1 MPDIKTKLVLEG
13 EARYSTAIK
22 NATKA
27 LKGLDAE
34 QKLARAQF
42 DLTGDKEQYMADRA
56 EILRKKIAEQEK
68 AVKAAEEA
76 VEKLRKMGVE
86 PTNDKMKYWNE
97 QLTKAKTEMLKLQG
111 SLANTQKGLNDNGTA
126 FMSAAQK
133 AEEYKNKTSEAAT
146 GINWQNT
153 ITAINGVSGALDTA
167 LSKIQNVVSGINT
180 AMREAASWAD
190 DVLTSAAVASLD
202 PETYQSWQYAAKL
215 MDVDISDIITAQA
228 RLLKAMTSDS
238 AETQELFNRLGV
250 VTRTETGDLRK
261 LDDVFWDVVDALGAT
276 SDAHGDLMT
285 DTRRDAHAQE
295 LFGNSFAKFRTLY
308 NGGGRSAWEAYAE
321 EGLNVAT
328 VSEEN
333 MEALGKLDDTIT
345 SLDAR
350 VQTLKMT
357 VAAQLAPAFTDA
369 ASAAG
374 ELVTGLQR
382 FVETEEGQ
390 QALANLNDAIS
401 ELFHIF
407 DGVDWNQ
414 AFELAAE
421 AVRKLTDVLEWIV
434 EHKELVLGALIAI
447 KGVAGLIK
455 VGGGVMKMLQ
465 LIKSIEWLN
474 VAKGASGLAS
484 AGGAGANGAAHAA
497 GTGAGGLGAKAAGV
511 LSKLAPAAPW
521 LTLAAVTGAT
531 AVTLDKGAVSR
542 DWGEFNALQAQMPE
556 LMAASADASIQR
568 MQEIMDTFN
577 ASMHDEF
584 WGIDVGQIKQDFAQ
598 NANEILSALPNIGF
612 WDRVKDMVDLSDGL
626 DAAEIEKIVNSDSLL
641 AQDWEFLGRD
651 VVTGMANGI
660 TSGVAPES
668 ESGTALAIPRKQ
680 IDTNIAAGIDAQAQT
695 VVDAAN
701 RLASQVAGI
710 LGGIGAAGI
719 DYGSIISSTIH
730 APAVS
735 PMYGR
740 SSGRGRSGAS
750 NGGMANVVL
759 VMDKQTVARA
769 VVPIVSDTF
778 AADLQSR
785 R

>member
-13 EARYSTAIK
+13 EAQYSTAIK

-27 LKGLDAE
+27 IKGLDAE
-34 QKLARAQF
+34 QKLAQAQF
-42 DLTGDKEQYMADRA
+42 NLTGDKEQYMADRA

-86 PTNDKMKYWNE
+86 PTNSKMQHWNE
-97 QLTKAKTEMLKLQG
+97 QLMKSKTELLRLQG
-111 SLANTQKGLNDNGTA
+111 SLVNTEKGLTDSGTA

-133 AEEYKNKTSEAAT
+133 AEEYKDKTSELGQ

-153 ITAINGVSGALDTA
+153 VTSISGITSAIETA
-167 LSKIQNVVSGINT
+167 LGKVSSLVTSINS
-180 AMREAASWAD
+180 AMRSAADWADTVSAEAAKAE
-190 DVLTSAAVASLD
+190 LD
-202 PETYQSWQYAAKL
+202 PTTYQGWTYAAELIDTDVSTIIKAQDKL
-215 MDVDISDIITAQA
+215 MGS
-228 RLLKAMTSDS
+228 MTSTSED
-238 AETQELFNRLGV
+238 AQVTFNRLGV
-250 VTRTETGDLRK
+250 VTRETNGDLR
-261 LDDVFWDVVDALGAT
+261 DTNDVFWDTIEALGKST
-276 SDAHGDLMT
+276 DAHGDAIT
-285 DTRRDAHAQE
+285 ETERDNLAQQLFGKSYRELIPLLTAGRDQWEELTEEGKAHAAVSQE
-295 LFGNSFAKFRTLY
+295 
-308 NGGGRSAWEAYAE
+308 
-321 EGLNVAT
+321 NVDKLTA
-328 VSEEN
+328 
-333 MEALGKLDDTIT
+333 LDDAQVKM
-345 SLDAR
+345 DAR
-350 VQTLKMT
+350 LNKTKLTL
-357 VAAQLAPAFTDA
+357 AANLAPAFTEVADLI
-369 ASAAG
+369 G
-374 ELVTGLQR
+374 G
-382 FVETEEGQ
+382 
-390 QALANLNDAIS
+390 
-401 ELFHIF
+401 
-407 DGVDWNQ
+407 
-414 AFELAAE
+414 AAE
-421 AVRKLTDVLEWIV
+421 SFNEFLETP
-434 EHKELVLGALIAI
+434 EGKQSLEGLGNAI
-447 KGVAGLIK
+447 KDLVAGLTNIDFEKAFEVATSVVRGLTDALNWITDNKDLVVTALEVMAGAFALLK
-455 VGGGVMKMLQ
+455 VSKPVLELMQ
-465 LIKSIEWLN
+465 LIKSIQWLN
-474 VAKGASGLAS
+474 VSKGASSIAS
-484 AGGAGANGAAHAA
+484 AASGGASKAGLGLGSKLAGAA
-497 GTGAGGLGAKAAGV
+497 
-511 LSKLAPAAPW
+511 SKLAPVATAAAPW

-531 AVTLDKGAVSR
+531 AMTLDKGAVNR
-542 DWGEFNALQAQMPE
+542 DWGQFNALQAQMPE

-568 MQEIMDTFN
+568 MQEILDTFN
-577 ASMHDEF
+577 TSMHDEF

-626 DAAEIEKIVNSDSLL
+626 DAAEIEKIVDSDSLL
-641 AQDWEFLGRD
+641 GQDWEFLGRD

-668 ESGTALAIPRKQ
+668 ESGTALANAGKQ

-740 SSGRGRSGAS
+740 TSGRGRSGAS
-750 NGGMANVVL
+750 NGGVANVTL

>member
-1 MPDIKTKLVLEG
+1 MPEIKTKLVLEG
-13 EARYSTAIK
+13 EAQYSTAIK

-27 LKGLDAE
+27 IKGLDAE
-34 QKLARAQF
+34 QKLAQAQF
-42 DLTGDKEQYMADRA
+42 NLTGDKEQYMADRA
-56 EILRKKIAEQEK
+56 EILRKKIQEQEK

-86 PTNDKMKYWNE
+86 PTNSKMQHWNE
-97 QLTKAKTEMLKLQG
+97 QLMKSKTELLKLQG
-111 SLANTQKGLNDNGTA
+111 SLANTEKGLTDSGTA

-133 AEEYKNKTSEAAT
+133 AEEYKDKTSDIAT

-167 LSKIQNVVSGINT
+167 LDKIQNVVSGINT
-180 AMREAASWAD
+180 AMREAANWAD
-190 DVLTSAAVASLD
+190 DVLTSAAVAGLD

-215 MDVDISDIITAQA
+215 MDVEISDIITAQA

-238 AETQELFNRLGV
+238 TETQELFNRLGV
-250 VTRTETGDLRK
+250 VTRTEAGDLRK

-295 LFGNSFAKFRTLY
+295 LFGKSFAKFRLLY

-328 VSEEN
+328 TSEEN
-333 MEALGKLDDTIT
+333 VKALGELQDKLD
-345 SLDAR
+345 SLDSR
-350 VQTLKMT
+350 VETLKMT

-407 DGVDWNQ
+407 DDIDWEQ
-414 AFELAAE
+414 AFEWAAE
-421 AVRKLTDVLEWIV
+421 AVRKLTDVLGWIV
-434 EHKELVLGALIAI
+434 DHKELVLGALLAIEGAAKAI
-447 KGVAGLIK
+447 KIGE
-455 VGGGVMKMLQ
+455 GVMKMLQ

-474 VAKGASGLAS
+474 VAKGANGLAN
-484 AGGAGANGAAHAA
+484 AGRAGANGAAKAT
-497 GTGAGGLGAKAAGV
+497 GTGLGAKAAAV
-511 LSKLAPAAPW
+511 LSKMAPVAPW

-531 AVTLDKGAVSR
+531 AVTLDKGAVNR

-568 MQEIMDTFN
+568 MQEIMDAFN
-577 ASMHDEF
+577 SSMHDEF

-612 WDRVKDMVDLSDGL
+612 WDRVSEMVDLSDGL
-626 DAAEIEKIVNSDSLL
+626 DADEIEKIINSDSLL
-641 AQDWEFLGRD
+641 GQDWEFLGRD

-668 ESGTALAIPRKQ
+668 ESGTALSNAGKQ

-701 RLASQVAGI
+701 RLASQIAGI

-740 SSGRGRSGAS
+740 TSGRGRGGAS
-750 NGGMANVVL
+750 NGGTANVVL

>member
-1 MPDIKTKLVLEG
+1 MPEIKTKLVLDG
-13 EARYSTAIK
+13 EAQYSTAIK

-27 LKGLDAE
+27 IKGLDAE
-34 QKLARAQF
+34 QKLAQAQF
-42 DLTGDKEQYMADRA
+42 NLTGDKEQYMADRA

-86 PTNDKMKYWNE
+86 PTNSNMQHWNE
-97 QLTKAKTEMLKLQG
+97 QLMKSKTELLKLQG
-111 SLANTQKGLNDNGTA
+111 SLANTEKGLTDSGTA

-133 AEEYKNKTSEAAT
+133 AEEYKDKTSDIAT

-167 LSKIQNVVSGINT
+167 LAKIQGVVTGVNN
-180 AMREAASWAD
+180 AMREAANWAD
-190 DVLTSAAVASLD
+190 DVLSSAAVAGLD
-202 PETYQSWQYAAKL
+202 PETYQSWQYAAKML
-215 MDVDISDIITAQA
+215 DVSVSDIVKGQA
-228 RLLKAMTSDS
+228 KLLKAMTSDS
-238 AETQELFNRLGV
+238 TDVQELFNVLGV
-250 VTRTETGDLRK
+250 TVR
-261 LDDVFWDVVDALGAT
+261 DDAGNLKDVSVVFGQVMDALAKEY
-276 SDAHGDLMT
+276 DNHGDALE
-285 DTRRDAHAQE
+285 TRRDAIAQE
-295 LFGNSFAKFRTLY
+295 LFGNSFAQYRPMY
-308 NGGGRSAWEAYAE
+308 NKGGWSAFEAFAE

-328 VSEEN
+328 TSEEN
-333 MEALGKLDDTIT
+333 VKALGELQDKLD
-345 SLDAR
+345 SLDSR
-350 VQTLKMT
+350 VETLKMT

-369 ASAAG
+369 ASAVG
-374 ELVTGLQR
+374 ELVTSVQQ

-390 QALANLNDAIS
+390 QALANLNEAIS
-401 ELFHIF
+401 ELFHVF
-407 DGVDWNQ
+407 DGIDWNQ

-421 AVRKLTDVLEWIV
+421 AVRKLTDVLGWIV
-434 EHKELVLGALIAI
+434 DHKKLVLGALIAI

-484 AGGAGANGAAHAA
+484 AGGAGANGAAQAA
-497 GTGAGGLGAKAAGV
+497 GIGVGGLGAKAAGV

-531 AVTLDKGAVSR
+531 AVTLDKGAVGR
-542 DWGEFNALQAQMPE
+542 DWGQFNALQAQMPE
-556 LMAASADASIQR
+556 LMAASADASIQK
-568 MQEIMDTFN
+568 MQEIMDAFN
-577 ASMHDEF
+577 SSMHDEF
-584 WGIDVGQIKQDFAQ
+584 WGIDVAQIKQDFAK

-612 WDRVKDMVDLSDGL
+612 WDRVGEMVDLSDGL

-641 AQDWEFLGRD
+641 GQDWEFLGRD

-660 TSGVAPES
+660 SNGVAPES
-668 ESGTALAIPRKQ
+668 ESGTALANAGKQ

-740 SSGRGRSGAS
+740 TSGRGRGGSN
-750 NGGMANVVL
+750 NGGTANVVL
-759 VMDKQTVARA
+759 VIDKQTVARA

>member
-1 MPDIKTKLVLEG
+1 MPEIKTKLVLEG
-13 EARYSTAIK
+13 EAQYSTAIK

-27 LKGLDAE
+27 IKGLDAE
-34 QKLARAQF
+34 QKLAQAQF
-42 DLTGDKEQYMADRA
+42 NLTGDKEQYMADRA

-86 PTNDKMKYWNE
+86 PTNSKMQHWNE
-97 QLTKAKTEMLKLQG
+97 QLMKSKTELLKLQG
-111 SLANTQKGLNDNGTA
+111 SLANTEKGLTDSGTA

-153 ITAINGVSGALDTA
+153 ISSITGVTSVIETA
-167 LSKIQNVVSGINT
+167 LGKVSSLVTSINS
-180 AMREAASWAD
+180 AMRSAADWADTVSTEAAKAE
-190 DVLTSAAVASLD
+190 LD
-202 PETYQSWQYAAKL
+202 PTTYQGWTYAAELIDTDVSTIVKAQDKL
-215 MDVDISDIITAQA
+215 MGS
-228 RLLKAMTSDS
+228 MTSTSED
-238 AETQELFNRLGV
+238 AQVTFNRLGV
-250 VTRTETGDLRK
+250 VTRETNGDLR
-261 LDDVFWDVVDALGAT
+261 DTNDVFWDTIEALGKST
-276 SDAHGDLMT
+276 DAHGDAIT
-285 DTRRDAHAQE
+285 ETERDNLAQQ
-295 LFGNSFAKFRTLY
+295 LFGKSYRELIPLLNAGRTQ
-308 NGGGRSAWEAYAE
+308 WEALTE
-321 EGLNVAT
+321 EGKTYAAVSQENVDKLTA
-328 VSEEN
+328 
-333 MEALGKLDDTIT
+333 LDDAQVKM
-345 SLDAR
+345 DAR
-350 VQTLKMT
+350 LQKTKLTL
-357 VAAQLAPAFTDA
+357 AANLAPAFTEVADLI
-369 ASAAG
+369 G
-374 ELVTGLQR
+374 G
-382 FVETEEGQ
+382 
-390 QALANLNDAIS
+390 
-401 ELFHIF
+401 
-407 DGVDWNQ
+407 
-414 AFELAAE
+414 AAE
-421 AVRKLTDVLEWIV
+421 SFNEFLETP
-434 EHKELVLGALIAI
+434 EGKQSLEGLGSAI
-447 KGVAGLIK
+447 KDLVAGLTNIDFQK
-455 VGGGVMKMLQ
+455 AFDVATSVVRGLTDALNWITDNKDLVVTALEVMGSAFALLKISKPVLQFMQ
-465 LIKSIEWLN
+465 LIKSIQWLH
-474 VAKGASGLAS
+474 VAKGASSIAS
-484 AGGAGANGAAHAA
+484 AAGGGASKA
-497 GTGAGGLGAKAAGV
+497 GLGLGAKLAGAA
-511 LSKLAPAAPW
+511 SKLAPAATAAAPW

-531 AVTLDKGAVSR
+531 AVTLDKGAVNR

-626 DAAEIEKIVNSDSLL
+626 DADEIEKIINSDSLL
-641 AQDWEFLGRD
+641 GQDWEYLGRD

-660 TSGVAPES
+660 ASGVAPES
-668 ESGTALAIPRKQ
+668 ESGTALSNAGKQ

-710 LGGIGAAGI
+710 LGGISAAGI

-735 PMYGR
+735 PVYGR
-740 SSGRGRSGAS
+740 TSGRGRGGAN
-750 NGGMANVVL
+750 NGGTANVVL

>member
-13 EARYSTAIK
+13 EAQYSTAIK

-56 EILRKKIAEQEK
+56 EILRKKIQEQEK

-86 PTNDKMKYWNE
+86 PTNSKMQHWNE
-97 QLTKAKTEMLKLQG
+97 QLMKSKTELLRLQG
-111 SLANTQKGLNDNGTA
+111 SLANTEKGLTDSGTA

-133 AEEYKNKTSEAAT
+133 AEEYKDKTSDIAT

-167 LSKIQNVVSGINT
+167 LSKIQNVVTGINT

-190 DVLTSAAVASLD
+190 DVLTSASVASLD
-202 PETYQSWQYAAKL
+202 PETYQSWQYAAEM
-215 MDVDISDIITAQA
+215 MDVSVPDIVRGHAKM
-228 RLLKAMTSDS
+228 LKAMTSDS
-238 AETQELFNRLGV
+238 EDVLGLFNVLGV
-250 VTRTETGDLRK
+250 TVRDEAGNLK
-261 LDDVFWDVVDALGAT
+261 DVGTVFGQVMDALAKEY
-276 SDAHGDLMT
+276 DNHGDALA
-285 DTRRDAHAQE
+285 TRRDALAQE
-295 LFGNSFAKFRTLY
+295 LFGDNYSKY
-308 NGGGRSAWEAYAE
+308 KPMYDNGGWSAFESYAE
-321 EGLNVAT
+321 EGLEVAT
-328 VSEEN
+328 VSAEN

-350 VQTLKMT
+350 INTLKMT

-390 QALANLNDAIS
+390 QALGKLNDAIS

-407 DGVDWNQ
+407 DGIDWNQ
-414 AFELAAE
+414 AFEWAAE
-421 AVRKLTDVLEWIV
+421 AVRKLTDVLEWV
-434 EHKELVLGALIAI
+434 VDHKELVLGALIAI
-447 KGVAGLIK
+447 KGAAKAIK
-455 VGGGVMKMLQ
+455 IGGGVMKMLQ

-484 AGGAGANGAAHAA
+484 AGGAGTNGAAHAA

-641 AQDWEFLGRD
+641 GQDWEFLGRD

-668 ESGTALAIPRKQ
+668 ESGTALANAGKQ

-750 NGGMANVVL
+750 NGGAANVVL
-759 VMDKQTVARA
+759 VLDKQTVARA

>member
-1 MPDIKTKLVLEG
+1 MPEIKTKLVLEG
-13 EARYSTAIK
+13 EAQYSTAIK

-27 LKGLDAE
+27 IKGLDAE
-34 QKLARAQF
+34 QKLAQAQF
-42 DLTGDKEQYMADRA
+42 NLTGDKEQYMADRA

-86 PTNDKMKYWNE
+86 PTNSKMQHWNE
-97 QLTKAKTEMLKLQG
+97 QLMKSKTELLKLQG
-111 SLANTQKGLNDNGTA
+111 SLANTEKGLTDSGTA

-133 AEEYKNKTSEAAT
+133 AEEYKDKTSDIAT

-167 LSKIQNVVSGINT
+167 LDKIQNVVSGINT

-202 PETYQSWQYAAKL
+202 PETYQSWQYAAKML
-215 MDVDISDIITAQA
+215 DVSVSDIVKGQA
-228 RLLKAMTSDS
+228 KLLKAMTSDS
-238 AETQELFNRLGV
+238 KDTQELFNRLGV
-250 VTRTETGDLRK
+250 TTRTEAGNLRDLN
-261 LDDVFWDVVDALGAT
+261 DVFWDVVDAMSAT

-285 DTRRDAHAQE
+285 DTRRDAVAQE
-295 LFGNSFAKFRTLY
+295 LFGNSFAKFRPLFT
-308 NGGGRSAWEAYAE
+308 NGGRSAWEAYAE
-321 EGLNVAT
+321 EGMNVAT

-333 MEALGKLDDTIT
+333 MEALGKLADTID

-350 VQTLKMT
+350 VNTLKMT

-401 ELFHIF
+401 ELFHVF
-407 DGVDWNQ
+407 DGIDWNQ

-421 AVRKLTDVLEWIV
+421 AVRKLTDVLGWIV
-434 EHKELVLGALIAI
+434 DHKELVLGALIAI
-447 KGVAGLIK
+447 KGVAVAIK

-474 VAKGASGLAS
+474 VAKGADGLS
-484 AGGAGANGAAHAA
+484 KAGGANPGQADTVPDISGAAGSGAA
-497 GTGAGGLGAKAAGV
+497 KSMLSSLVKQGLYFKTFMWGPEEIQKFIDASREEVAAKLGSGMGLDYDPERWMREEVLPKIAQAGMVGTIKDPQRMLDI
-511 LSKLAPAAPW
+511 APAKTV
-521 LTLAAVTGAT
+521 LRETAAEAFVRAF
-531 AVTLDKGAVSR
+531 
-542 DWGEFNALQAQMPE
+542 EH
-556 LMAASADASIQR
+556 ADTEQ
-568 MQEIMDTFN
+568 
-577 ASMHDEF
+577 
-584 WGIDVGQIKQDFAQ
+584 
-598 NANEILSALPNIGF
+598 L
-612 WDRVKDMVDLSDGL
+612 GL
-626 DAAEIEKIVNSDSLL
+626 DAVAEL
-641 AQDWEFLGRD
+641 
-651 VVTGMANGI
+651 ANGI

-668 ESGTALAIPRKQ
+668 ESGTALSNAGKQ

-701 RLASQVAGI
+701 RLASQIAGI

-735 PMYGR
+735 PVYGR
-740 SSGRGRSGAS
+740 TSGRGRGGAN
-750 NGGMANVVL
+750 NGGTANVVL

>member
-1 MPDIKTKLVLEG
+1 MPEIKTKLVLEG
-13 EARYSTAIK
+13 EAQYSTAIK

-27 LKGLDAE
+27 IKGLDAE
-34 QKLARAQF
+34 QKLAQAQF
-42 DLTGDKEQYMADRA
+42 NLTGDKEQYMADRA

-86 PTNDKMKYWNE
+86 PTNSKMQHWNE
-97 QLTKAKTEMLKLQG
+97 QLMKSKTELIKLQG
-111 SLANTQKGLNDNGTA
+111 SLANTEKGLTDSGTA

-133 AEEYKNKTSEAAT
+133 AEEYKDKTSEVAT

-153 ITAINGVSGALDTA
+153 ISSITGVTSVIETA
-167 LSKIQNVVSGINT
+167 LGKVSSLVTSINS
-180 AMREAASWAD
+180 AMRSAADWADTVSAEAAKAE
-190 DVLTSAAVASLD
+190 LD
-202 PETYQSWQYAAKL
+202 PTTYQGWTYAAELIDTDVSTIVKAQDKL
-215 MDVDISDIITAQA
+215 MGS
-228 RLLKAMTSDS
+228 MTSTSED
-238 AETQELFNRLGV
+238 AQVTFNRLGV
-250 VTRTETGDLRK
+250 VTRETNGDLR
-261 LDDVFWDVVDALGAT
+261 DTNDVFWDTIEALGKST
-276 SDAHGDLMT
+276 DAHGDAIT
-285 DTRRDAHAQE
+285 ETERDNLAQQ
-295 LFGNSFAKFRTLY
+295 LFGKSYRELIPLLTA
-308 NGGGRSAWEAYAE
+308 GRAQWEALTE
-321 EGLNVAT
+321 EGKTYAAVSQENVDKLTA
-328 VSEEN
+328 
-333 MEALGKLDDTIT
+333 LDDAQVKM
-345 SLDAR
+345 DAR
-350 VQTLKMT
+350 LQKTKLTL
-357 VAAQLAPAFTDA
+357 AANLAPAFTEVADLI
-369 ASAAG
+369 G
-374 ELVTGLQR
+374 G
-382 FVETEEGQ
+382 
-390 QALANLNDAIS
+390 
-401 ELFHIF
+401 
-407 DGVDWNQ
+407 
-414 AFELAAE
+414 AAE
-421 AVRKLTDVLEWIV
+421 SFNEFLETP
-434 EHKELVLGALIAI
+434 EGKQSLEGLGSAI
-447 KGVAGLIK
+447 KDLVAGLTNIDFEK
-455 VGGGVMKMLQ
+455 AFDVATSVVRGLTDALNWITDNKDLVVTALEVMGGAFALLKISKPVLQFMQ
-465 LIKSIEWLN
+465 LIKSIQWLN
-474 VAKGASGLAS
+474 VAKGASGIAS
-484 AGGAGANGAAHAA
+484 AASGGASKAGLGLGSKLAGAA
-497 GTGAGGLGAKAAGV
+497 
-511 LSKLAPAAPW
+511 SKLAPVATAAAPW

-531 AVTLDKGAVSR
+531 AVTLDKGAVNR

-577 ASMHDEF
+577 SSMHDEF

-641 AQDWEFLGRD
+641 GQDWEFLGRD

-668 ESGTALAIPRKQ
+668 ESGTALANAGKQ

-740 SSGRGRSGAS
+740 TSGRGRGGAS
-750 NGGMANVVL
+750 NGGTANVVL
-759 VMDKQTVARA
+759 VMDRQTVARA

>member
-1 MPDIKTKLVLEG
+1 MPPDIKTKIVLDG
-13 EARYSTAIK
+13 EQEFENRIKSATRAI
-22 NATKA
+22 
-27 LKGLDAE
+27 KGLDAE
-34 QKLARAQF
+34 QKLAQAQF
-42 DLTGDKEQYMADRA
+42 NLTGDKEQYMADRA
-56 EILRKKIAEQEK
+56 EVLRKKIQEQEK
-68 AVKAAEEA
+68 AVKSAEEA

-153 ITAINGVSGALDTA
+153 IIAINGVSGALDTA
-167 LSKIQNVVSGINT
+167 LAKIQNVVSGINT

-190 DVLTSAAVASLD
+190 DVLTSAAVAGLD
-202 PETYQSWQYAAKL
+202 PETYQSWQYAAKML
-215 MDVDISDIITAQA
+215 DVSVSDIVMGQA
-228 RLLKAMTSDS
+228 KLLKAMTSDS
-238 AETQELFNRLGV
+238 TDVQELFNVLGV
-250 VTRTETGDLRK
+250 TVR
-261 LDDVFWDVVDALGAT
+261 DDAGNLKDVSVVFGQVMDALAKEY
-276 SDAHGDLMT
+276 DNHGDALE
-285 DTRRDAHAQE
+285 TRRDAIARE
-295 LFGNSFAKFRTLY
+295 LFGNSFAKYRPMY
-308 NGGGRSAWEAYAE
+308 NKGGWSAFEAFAE
-321 EGLNVAT
+321 EGRNVAT
-328 VSEEN
+328 TSEEN
-333 MEALGKLDDTIT
+333 VRALGELQDKLD
-345 SLDAR
+345 SLDSR
-350 VQTLKMT
+350 VETLKMT

-374 ELVTGLQR
+374 ELVTGVQR

-390 QALANLNDAIS
+390 KALANLNDAIS
-401 ELFHIF
+401 ELFHVF
-407 DGVDWNQ
+407 DDIDWNQ
-414 AFELAAE
+414 AFEWAAE
-421 AVRKLTDVLEWIV
+421 AVQKLADVLGWIV
-434 EHKELVLGALIAI
+434 DHKKLVLVALGAI
-447 KGVAGLIK
+447 KGVAVAIK
-455 VGGGVMKMLQ
+455 VGEGVMKMLQ

-474 VAKGASGLAS
+474 VAKGADGLS
-484 AGGAGANGAAHAA
+484 KAGGANPGQVDTVPDISGAA
-497 GTGAGGLGAKAAGV
+497 GAGAAKSMLSSLVKQGLYFKTFMWGPEEIQKFIDASREEVAAKLGPGMGLDYDPERWMREEVLPKIAQAGMV
-511 LSKLAPAAPW
+511 GTIKDPQRMLDVAPAKTV
-521 LTLAAVTGAT
+521 LRETAAEAFVRAF
-531 AVTLDKGAVSR
+531 
-542 DWGEFNALQAQMPE
+542 EH
-556 LMAASADASIQR
+556 ADTEQ
-568 MQEIMDTFN
+568 
-577 ASMHDEF
+577 
-584 WGIDVGQIKQDFAQ
+584 
-598 NANEILSALPNIGF
+598 L
-612 WDRVKDMVDLSDGL
+612 GL
-626 DAAEIEKIVNSDSLL
+626 DAVGEL
-641 AQDWEFLGRD
+641 
-651 VVTGMANGI
+651 ANGI

-668 ESGTALAIPRKQ
+668 ESGTALSNAGKQ

-740 SSGRGRSGAS
+740 TSGRGRSGAS
-750 NGGMANVVL
+750 NGGVANVTL

>member
-1 MPDIKTKLVLEG
+1 MPEIKTKLVLEG
-13 EARYSTAIK
+13 EAQYSTAIK

-27 LKGLDAE
+27 IKGLDAE
-34 QKLARAQF
+34 QKLAQAQF
-42 DLTGDKEQYMADRA
+42 NLTGDKEQYMADRA

-86 PTNDKMKYWNE
+86 PTNSKMQHWNE
-97 QLTKAKTEMLKLQG
+97 QLMKSKTELLKLQG
-111 SLANTQKGLNDNGTA
+111 SLANTEKGLTDSGTA

-133 AEEYKNKTSEAAT
+133 AEEYKDKTSDIAT

-153 ITAINGVSGALDTA
+153 ITAINSVSGALDTA

-202 PETYQSWQYAAKL
+202 PETYQSWQYASEM
-215 MDVDISDIITAQA
+215 MDVGVSDIVTAQA

-238 AETQELFNRLGV
+238 KDTQELFNRLGV
-250 VTRTETGDLRK
+250 TTRTEAGNLRDLN
-261 LDDVFWDVVDALGAT
+261 DVFWDVVDAMSAT

-285 DTRRDAHAQE
+285 DTRRDAVAQE
-295 LFGNSFAKFRTLY
+295 LFGNSFAKFRPLFA
-308 NGGGRSAWEAYAE
+308 NGGRSAWEAYAE

-350 VQTLKMT
+350 VNTLKMT

-401 ELFHIF
+401 ELFHVF
-407 DGVDWNQ
+407 DGIDWNQ

-421 AVRKLTDVLEWIV
+421 AVRKLTDVLGWV
-434 EHKELVLGALIAI
+434 VDHKKLVLGALIAI
-447 KGVAGLIK
+447 KGVAKAIK
-455 VGGGVMKMLQ
+455 IGGGVMKMLQ

-474 VAKGASGLAS
+474 VAKGASGLAN
-484 AGGAGANGAAHAA
+484 AGGAGANGAAQAT
-497 GTGAGGLGAKAAGV
+497 GTGLGAKAASV
-511 LSKLAPAAPW
+511 LSKMAPVAPW

-556 LMAASADASIQR
+556 LMAASADASIQK
-568 MQEIMDTFN
+568 MQEIMDAFN
-577 ASMHDEF
+577 ASMHDDF
-584 WGIDVGQIKQDFAQ
+584 WGIDVAQIKQDFAK

-612 WDRVKDMVDLSDGL
+612 WDRVGEMVDLSDGL
-626 DAAEIEKIVNSDSLL
+626 DADEIEKIINSDSLL
-641 AQDWEFLGRD
+641 GQDWEFLGRD
-651 VVTGMANGI
+651 VVTGMANGVS
-660 TSGVAPES
+660 SGVAPES
-668 ESGTALAIPRKQ
+668 ESGTALSNAGKQ

-701 RLASQVAGI
+701 RLASQIAGI

-735 PMYGR
+735 PVYGR
-740 SSGRGRSGAS
+740 TSGRGRGGAS
-750 NGGMANVVL
+750 NGGTANVVL

>member
-1 MPDIKTKLVLEG
+1 MPKIKTKLVLEG
-13 EARYSTAIK
+13 EAQYSTAIK

-27 LKGLDAE
+27 IKGLDAE
-34 QKLARAQF
+34 QKLAQAQF
-42 DLTGDKEQYMADRA
+42 NLTGDKEQYMADRA
-56 EILRKKIAEQEK
+56 EILRKKIQEQEK

-86 PTNDKMKYWNE
+86 PTNSKMQHWNE
-97 QLTKAKTEMLKLQG
+97 QLMKSKTELLKLQG
-111 SLANTQKGLNDNGTA
+111 SLANTEKGLTDSGTA

-133 AEEYKNKTSEAAT
+133 AEEYKDKTSDIAT

-153 ITAINGVSGALDTA
+153 ISSITGVTSVIETA
-167 LSKIQNVVSGINT
+167 LGKVSSLVTSINS
-180 AMREAASWAD
+180 AMRSAADWADTVSTEAAKAE
-190 DVLTSAAVASLD
+190 LD
-202 PETYQSWQYAAKL
+202 PTTYQGWTYAAELIDTDVSTIVKAQDKL
-215 MDVDISDIITAQA
+215 MGS
-228 RLLKAMTSDS
+228 MTSTSED
-238 AETQELFNRLGV
+238 AQVTFNRLGV
-250 VTRTETGDLRK
+250 VTRETNGDLR
-261 LDDVFWDVVDALGAT
+261 DTNDVFWDTIEALGKST
-276 SDAHGDLMT
+276 DAHGDAIT
-285 DTRRDAHAQE
+285 ETERDNLAQQ
-295 LFGNSFAKFRTLY
+295 LFGKSYRELIPLLTAGRTQ
-308 NGGGRSAWEAYAE
+308 WEALIE
-321 EGLNVAT
+321 EGKTYAAVSQENVDKLTA
-328 VSEEN
+328 
-333 MEALGKLDDTIT
+333 LDDAQVKM
-345 SLDAR
+345 DAR
-350 VQTLKMT
+350 LQKTKLTL
-357 VAAQLAPAFTDA
+357 AANLAPAFTEVADLI
-369 ASAAG
+369 G
-374 ELVTGLQR
+374 G
-382 FVETEEGQ
+382 
-390 QALANLNDAIS
+390 
-401 ELFHIF
+401 
-407 DGVDWNQ
+407 
-414 AFELAAE
+414 AAE
-421 AVRKLTDVLEWIV
+421 SFNEFLETP
-434 EHKELVLGALIAI
+434 EGKQSLEGLGSAI
-447 KGVAGLIK
+447 KDLVAGLTNIDFQKAFDVATSVVHGLTDALNWITDNKDLVVTALK
-455 VGGGVMKMLQ
+455 VMGSAFALLKISKPVLQFMQ
-465 LIKSIEWLN
+465 LIKSIQWLN
-474 VAKGASGLAS
+474 VSKGASSIATAAS
-484 AGGAGANGAAHAA
+484 GGASKAGLGLGSKLAGAA
-497 GTGAGGLGAKAAGV
+497 
-511 LSKLAPAAPW
+511 SKLAPVATAAAPW

-531 AVTLDKGAVSR
+531 AVTLDKGAVNR

-641 AQDWEFLGRD
+641 GQDWEFLGRD

-668 ESGTALAIPRKQ
+668 ESGTALANAGKQ

-735 PMYGR
+735 PVYGR
-740 SSGRGRSGAS
+740 TSGRGRSGAS
-750 NGGMANVVL
+750 NGGTANVVL

>member
-1 MPDIKTKLVLEG
+1 MPEIKTKLVLEG
-13 EARYSTAIK
+13 EAQYSTAIK

-27 LKGLDAE
+27 IKGLDAE
-34 QKLARAQF
+34 QKLAQAQF
-42 DLTGDKEQYMADRA
+42 NLTGDKEQYMADRA
-56 EILRKKIAEQEK
+56 EILRKKIQEQEK

-86 PTNDKMKYWNE
+86 PTNSKMQHWNE
-97 QLTKAKTEMLKLQG
+97 QLMKSKTELLKLQG
-111 SLANTQKGLNDNGTA
+111 SLANTEKGLTDSGTA

-133 AEEYKNKTSEAAT
+133 AEEYKDKTSEVAT

-153 ITAINGVSGALDTA
+153 ISSINSVSGALDTA
-167 LSKIQNVVSGINT
+167 LDKIQNVVSGINT
-180 AMREAASWAD
+180 AMREAANWAD
-190 DVLTSAAVASLD
+190 EVLTSAAVAGLD

-238 AETQELFNRLGV
+238 TETQELFNRLGV
-250 VTRTETGDLRK
+250 VTRTEAGDLRK

-295 LFGNSFAKFRTLY
+295 LFGKSFAKFRLLY

-328 VSEEN
+328 TSEEN
-333 MEALGKLDDTIT
+333 VKALGELQDKLD

-350 VQTLKMT
+350 VNTLKMT

-374 ELVTGLQR
+374 ELVTGIQR

-390 QALANLNDAIS
+390 KALANLNDAIS
-401 ELFHIF
+401 ELFHVF
-407 DGVDWNQ
+407 DDIDWNQ
-414 AFELAAE
+414 AFERAAE
-421 AVRKLTDVLEWIV
+421 AVQKLADVLGWIV
-434 EHKELVLGALIAI
+434 DHKKLVLGALGAI
-447 KGVAGLIK
+447 KGVAVAIK

-474 VAKGASGLAS
+474 VAKGASGLAN

-497 GTGAGGLGAKAAGV
+497 GTGVGGLGAKAAGV

-531 AVTLDKGAVSR
+531 AVTLDKGAVNR

-556 LMAASADASIQR
+556 LMAASADASIQK
-568 MQEIMDTFN
+568 MQEIMDAFN
-577 ASMHDEF
+577 SSMHDEF

-612 WDRVKDMVDLSDGL
+612 WDRVSEMVDLSDGL
-626 DAAEIEKIVNSDSLL
+626 DADEIEKIINSDSLL
-641 AQDWEFLGRD
+641 GQDWEYLGRD

-660 TSGVAPES
+660 ASGVAPES
-668 ESGTALAIPRKQ
+668 ESGTALSNAGKQ

-701 RLASQVAGI
+701 RLASQIAGI

-735 PMYGR
+735 PVYGR
-740 SSGRGRSGAS
+740 TSGRGRSGAS
-750 NGGMANVVL
+750 NGGTANVVL

>member
-1 MPDIKTKLVLEG
+1 MPEIKTKLVLEG
-13 EARYSTAIK
+13 EAQYSTAIK

-27 LKGLDAE
+27 IKGLDAE
-34 QKLARAQF
+34 QKLAQAQF

-56 EILRKKIAEQEK
+56 EILRKKIQEQEK

-86 PTNDKMKYWNE
+86 PTNSKMQHWNE
-97 QLTKAKTEMLKLQG
+97 QLMKSKTELLKLQG
-111 SLANTQKGLNDNGTA
+111 SLANTEKGLTDSGTA

-133 AEEYKNKTSEAAT
+133 AEEYKNKTSDIAT

-153 ITAINGVSGALDTA
+153 ISSINSVSGALDTA
-167 LSKIQNVVSGINT
+167 LDKIQNVVSGINT
-180 AMREAASWAD
+180 AMREAANWAD
-190 DVLTSAAVASLD
+190 DVLTSAAVAGLD

-215 MDVDISDIITAQA
+215 MDVEISDIITAQA

-238 AETQELFNRLGV
+238 TETQELFNRLGV
-250 VTRTETGDLRK
+250 VTRTEAGDLRK

-350 VQTLKMT
+350 VNTLKMT

-401 ELFHIF
+401 ELFHVF
-407 DGVDWNQ
+407 DGIDWNQ

-421 AVRKLTDVLEWIV
+421 AVRKLTDVLGWIV
-434 EHKELVLGALIAI
+434 DHKELVLGALLAIEGAAKAI
-447 KGVAGLIK
+447 KIGE
-455 VGGGVMKMLQ
+455 GVMKMLQ

-474 VAKGASGLAS
+474 VSKGASSIASAASGGASKAGLGLGSKLAS
-484 AGGAGANGAAHAA
+484 AAA
-497 GTGAGGLGAKAAGV
+497 
-511 LSKLAPAAPW
+511 KLAPAATAAAPW

-531 AVTLDKGAVSR
+531 AVTLDKGAVNR
-542 DWGEFNALQAQMPE
+542 DWGQFNALQAQMPE

-568 MQEIMDTFN
+568 MQEILDTFN
-577 ASMHDEF
+577 TSMHDEF

-626 DAAEIEKIVNSDSLL
+626 DAAEIEKIVDSDSLL
-641 AQDWEFLGRD
+641 GQDWEFLGRD

-668 ESGTALAIPRKQ
+668 ESGKALSNAGKQ

-695 VVDAAN
+695 VVDATN

-740 SSGRGRSGAS
+740 TSGRGRSGAS
-750 NGGMANVVL
+750 NGGVANVTL